1 MPIFSCVLLHTCSP
15 CTSLVCGWDGSSVR
29 RTFSH
34 ARPSFQSCYFSPCS
48 VAPATV
54 LRQSPNSV
62 QRARNSDRLFD
73 FSCGFREN
81 QLSNSQ
87 NHSCMKFLAEDFNSL
102 KHIYMRL
109 LNSFSPSP
117 QQSLHR
123 RKAI

>member
-1 MPIFSCVLLHTCSP
+1 MGVLSGERLATHARP
-15 CTSLVCGWDGSSVR
+15 
-29 RTFSH
+29 FSH
-34 ARPSFQSCYFSPCS
+34 ALFFPCS

-73 FSCGFREN
+73 LSCGFRAT